1 MVNRPNAREP
11 KPMSRPKRLLA
22 SILAVTLACGLG
34 AIITAT
40 HRHNDEAGARAQP
53 ASTPETTSAPGKT
66 GGDASSRWVGLEH
79 AGIPTP
85 GEWSRPRYWSSVV
98 KDGQVVGWAAE
109 GTPNAQVTMP
119 ANTGAIDAAL
129 NTLNRLL
136 DPNADDQTWAD
147 DVKATLGADAAGLE
161 YGYPSAPRW
170 WWLERRY
177 DPDAVCTGS
186 IYVAGRSWGCST
198 DGTYTG
204 EQAINNAVRYDPNET
219 RFPVP
224 KGYKVDSRVNP
235 QEHLSRYYDTVV
247 VPMDDGPWHVT
258 VYCPADRGASDG
270 WNYAQPGT
278 VTDEHGNETDL
289 ASITDGVAV
298 QSIESVGFGT
308 RQHPCV
314 TVDVSVGGQTPY
326 WYAGTEGR

>member
-109 GTPNAQVTMP
+109 GTPNAHVTMP

-147 DVKATLGADAAGLE
+147 NVKATLGADAAGLE

-224 KGYKVDSRVNP
+224 KRYKVDSRVNP

>member
-40 HRHNDEAGARAQP
+40 HRHNDEAGARA
-53 ASTPETTSAPGKT
+53 TPETTSAPGKT

-119 ANTGAIDAAL
+119 ADTGAIDAAL

-204 EQAINNAVRYDPNET
+204 AQAINNAVRYDPNET